1 MVQLSPFVY
10 IGLINVLIWLIAD
23 FIYVQLG
30 QQSSHCCFDYL
41 LLISQYLFWL
51 WGTTTLFKHFSFC
64 KKWLLRMVLACILWL
79 FCLLLTGALVL
90 FVHVYM
96 IKAAL

>member
-1 MVQLSPFVY
+1 M
-10 IGLINVLIWLIAD
+10 GLISILIWLIAD

-30 QQSSHCCFDYL
+30 QQSSHRCFDYL
-41 LLISQYLFWL
+41 LLISQYIFWL
-51 WGTTTLFKHFSFC
+51 WGTIPLFKHFSIY
-64 KKWLLRMVLACILWL
+64 KKWVLRMVLACILWF

-96 IKAAL
+96 IKAPL

>member
-1 MVQLSPFVY
+1 M
-10 IGLINVLIWLIAD
+10 GLISILIWLIAD

-30 QQSSHCCFDYL
+30 QQSSHRCFDYL
-41 LLISQYLFWL
+41 LLISQYIFWL
-51 WGTTTLFKHFSFC
+51 WGTIPLFKHFSIY
-64 KKWLLRMVLACILWL
+64 KKLVLRMVLACILWF

-96 IKAAL
+96 IKAPL

>member
-1 MVQLSPFVY
+1 MVQLSQFVY

-30 QQSSHCCFDYL
+30 QQSSHRCFDYL
-41 LLISQYLFWL
+41 LLISQYIFWL
-51 WGTTTLFKHFSFC
+51 WGTIPLFKHFSIY
-64 KKWLLRMVLACILWL
+64 KKWVLRMVLACILWF
-79 FCLLLTGALVL
+79 FCLVLTGALVL

-96 IKAAL
+96 IKALL

>member
-10 IGLINVLIWLIAD
+10 IGLINVLILLIAD

-30 QQSSHCCFDYL
+30 QESSHHSFDYL
-41 LLISQYLFWL
+41 LLISQYFFWL
-51 WGTTTLFKHFSFC
+51 WGTTTLFKHLSFC

-79 FCLLLTGALVL
+79 FCLLLAGTLVL

>member
-1 MVQLSPFVY
+1 MVQLSQFVY
-10 IGLINVLIWLIAD
+10 IGLINLLIWLIAD

-30 QQSSHCCFDYL
+30 QKSLHRCFDYL

-51 WGTTTLFKHFSFC
+51 WGTTTLFKHLSFC

>member
-1 MVQLSPFVY
+1 M
-10 IGLINVLIWLIAD
+10 GLISILIWLIVD

-30 QQSSHCCFDYL
+30 QQSSHRCFDYL
-41 LLISQYLFWL
+41 LLISQYIFWL
-51 WGTTTLFKHFSFC
+51 WGTIPLFKHFSIY
-64 KKWLLRMVLACILWL
+64 KKWVLRMILACILWF

-96 IKAAL
+96 IKAPL

>member
-10 IGLINVLIWLIAD
+10 IGLINLLIWLIAD

-30 QQSSHCCFDYL
+30 QQLSHRCFDYL
-41 LLISQYLFWL
+41 LLISQYFFWL

-64 KKWLLRMVLACILWL
+64 KKWLLRMVLACIL
-79 FCLLLTGALVL
+79 
-90 FVHVYM
+90 
-96 IKAAL
+96 

>member
-1 MVQLSPFVY
+1 MVQLSQFVY
-10 IGLINVLIWLIAD
+10 IGLINVLILLIAD

-30 QQSSHCCFDYL
+30 QQLSHRCFDYL

-51 WGTTTLFKHFSFC
+51 WGATALFKHFSFC

-79 FCLLLTGALVL
+79 FCLLLIGVLVL

-96 IKAAL
+96 FKAPL

>member
-1 MVQLSPFVY
+1 MVQLSPFVC
-10 IGLINVLIWLIAD
+10 IGLINLLIWLIAD

-64 KKWLLRMVLACILWL
+64 KKWLLRMVLACILWF